1 MIIPEAYH
9 PMHPM
14 GSSMLIEL
22 DKSVDDTNGLIYVP
36 IPKNYSNW
44 IKYHLQQASY
54 KLYNYYDQGF
64 DSDKHMALIVLRDP
78 IDRWI
83 SAMGQILV
91 GCSPGW
97 HMHVDQIDWNE
108 MTKTIYRNNHTQPQ
122 HEFFANIPHDRIVWF
137 RCDDQFENNFTKLL
151 SRYGIEIC
159 VMPVDN
165 DVDNVFNV
173 TSKIPE
179 RSIGF
184 YNAPPQQ
191 VIVDKIKKVL
201 DENPEYVKRLQ
212 QLYQQDYQLLNTVPY
227 YDPR

>member
-1 MIIPEAYH
+1 
-9 PMHPM
+9 M
-14 GSSMLIEL
+14 GDSTFVP
-22 DKSVDDTNGLIYVP
+22 VDSPVGKVAALLYVHV
-36 IPKNYSNW
+36 PKNASCW
-44 IKYHLQQASY
+44 VKYHLNQVGSNP
-54 KLYNYYDQGF
+54 YNYYHQGF
-64 DSDKHMALIVLRDP
+64 DSARHLALVVLRDP
-78 IDRWI
+78 VDRWV

-91 GCSPGW
+91 AHKPSF
-97 HMHVDQIDWNE
+97 HMHVDRIDWNE

-137 RCDDQFENNFTKLL
+137 HCNDQLENNLIKFLG
-151 SRYGIEIC
+151 SYNIQVR
-159 VMPVDN
+159 VMPADN

-179 RSIGF
+179 RAFGL

-191 VIVDKIKKVL
+191 IIVDKIKKVL
-201 DENPEYVKRLQ
+201 DKNPEYVERLQ